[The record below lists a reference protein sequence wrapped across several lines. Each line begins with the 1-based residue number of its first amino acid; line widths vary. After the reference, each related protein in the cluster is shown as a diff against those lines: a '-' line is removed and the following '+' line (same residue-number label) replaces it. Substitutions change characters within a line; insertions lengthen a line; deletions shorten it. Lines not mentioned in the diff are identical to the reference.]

1 MAAVCGVPLAA
12 GDLEDRAQHV
22 REGLVGTEDPE
33 IPLVGVE
40 RGHIAEELAQHQG
53 VLGVHRAG
61 GGHVHGM
68 GPEIGHAQVA
78 EQDAAVGV
86 RVGAHPP
93 LPLGRETGEFGQQ
106 PARLI
111 E

>member
-1 MAAVCGVPLAA
+1 MTSKTAPRRFESVSSGPKTRKFRWSSFSV
-12 GDLEDRAQHV
+12 GHV
-22 REGLVGTEDPE
+22 
-33 IPLVGVE
+33 
-40 RGHIAEELAQHQG
+40 AEELAEHQG
-53 VLGVHRAG
+53 VLGFYCAG
-61 GGHVHGM
+61 GGHVHRV
-68 GPEIGHAQVA
+68 GPEIGHPQVA

-93 LPLGRETGEFGQQ
+93 LPLGREIGELGPQ